1 MTDMLETE
9 ENTGAKRIMG
19 LTFRALCAWILGV
32 LLVACGIGIRVSS
45 MTGHVRLLL
54 VVTLLFTI
62 FTALVFIFSVIGRR
76 PTTVF
81 PAIFFL
87 AFLILWAVVGN
98 KPADIEQLRA
108 NYYKRL
114 HAQIGTPFVW
124 GGETNLGI
132 DCSGLARSAL
142 WQAMVREG
150 IKEVNPRLL
159 GTRLWYFWWRDVS
172 ARDIEEGRYGYTR
185 VLGHADKLAGY
196 DTSELKVGDMA
207 VADKTHLMVY
217 YGKGQWI
224 EASPVDHKVVV
235 NKAPK
240 SSKREWFNEPVTL
253 VRWSV
258 FEKL

>member
-1 MTDMLETE
+1 MTEVLEAE
-9 ENTGAKRIMG
+9 ESTSPKRIMG
-19 LTFRALCAWILGV
+19 LTFRALCAWILGI
-32 LLVACGIGIRVSS
+32 LLVACGVGIRVSP

-54 VVTLLFTI
+54 VTTLLFTV
-62 FTALVFIFSVIGRR
+62 FTGLVFLFSVIGRR

-87 AFLILWAVVGN
+87 AFLMLWSVLGD
-98 KPADIEQLRA
+98 KPANIEQLRA

-114 HAQIGTPFVW
+114 HALIGTPFVW
-124 GGETNLGI
+124 GGETNIGI

-159 GTRLWYFWWRDVS
+159 GTRLWRFWWRDMS
-172 ARDIEEGRYGYTR
+172 ASDIEEGKYGYTR
-185 VLGHADKLAGY
+185 VFGHANKLAGY
-196 DTSELKVGDMA
+196 DTSKLKIGDMA
-207 VADKTHLMVY
+207 VADKTHVMVY

-224 EASPVDHKVVV
+224 EASPVDRRVVV
-235 NKAPK
+235 RKAPAD
-240 SSKREWFNEPVTL
+240 SKREWFNEPVTL
-253 VRWSV
+253 VRWTV